1 MFNKFK
7 KDKDDDKIYGDET
20 DTFKNLGVIPS
31 NDLSDEINELEED
44 NVDQNTTS
52 NVEQDNIEPED
63 NPDEIS
69 PDNDTEQLDDEN
81 DTGPIIASNPL
92 PEDHPLFLDGSKL
105 PTIKLH
111 MKREYDDDSEKEI
124 VLEQIIMTIFKE
136 HGYSVLH
143 NVTLHGVTDQHRV
156 VGTASYDCG
165 LHKSVVMVDVK
176 SYAKVDHEVSK
187 EVVEGECNIF
197 HDLGLDRLIIISL
210 NKFSEDAENFAAK
223 YHNVELWDKVRLE
236 KAEAEKPEF
245 INMRDSI
252 TYDIVRSK
260 IKTKNIEKIA
270 IKHAKKHPNIVIK
283 KKTKMKIRSK
293 KFVHY
298 PYTWCKFTMPVKQKE
313 KAGMLKSKTVIKPK
327 QFNICVDALSKN
339 LVTSTKDGISY
350 KYYYYLSLNK
360 KQHEVMLLGSKH
372 KKVTKRE
379 MQNNIIRGDDT
390 NKLVQLG
397 LIKYISTQ
405 NPFVYKNLV
414 SYPPGINSFNVISTK
429 NTQPESKYQLYQH
442 GDIST
447 INEQITKIWSD
458 IKDYTVSLIHYPI
471 WIVTY
476 EYVGKDDAGAFVEKQ
491 QHIAYDGITGS
502 AIQKFPMD
510 KYIEYKDDEEDEE
523 NDEYS

>member
-1 MFNKFK
+1 MFDKFK
-7 KDKDDDKIYGDET
+7 KDKDGDNIYGNEN
-20 DTFKNLGVIPS
+20 DTFKDLGVIPS
-31 NDLSDEINELEED
+31 SDLSDEMNEIED
-44 NVDQNTTS
+44 DDTNIDQNTAT
-52 NVEQDNIEPED
+52 
-63 NPDEIS
+63 
-69 PDNDTEQLDDEN
+69 NDTESDNTESDSKDAADDILSDTVEQSDD
-81 DTGPIIASNPL
+81 DTGPINAPNSL
-92 PEDHPLFLDGSKL
+92 PEDHPLFLDGSQL

-136 HGYSVLH
+136 HGYTVLH

-156 VGTASYDCG
+156 VGTATYDCG
-165 LHKSVVMVDVK
+165 LHQSVVMVDVK
-176 SYAKVDHEVSK
+176 SYAKADHEVSK
-187 EVVEGECNIF
+187 EVIENECNIF
-197 HDLGLDRLIIISL
+197 HDLGLNKLIIISL

-223 YHNVELWDKVRLE
+223 YHNVELWDKARLE

-260 IKTKNIEKIA
+260 IKTKDIEKIA
-270 IKHAKKHPNIVIK
+270 IKHAKKHTNVVIK

-313 KAGMLKSKTVIKPK
+313 KAGMFKSKTVIKPK
-327 QFNICVDALSKN
+327 QFNLCVDALSKN
-339 LVTSTKDGISY
+339 LVTATKDGISY

-360 KQHEVMLLGSKH
+360 KQHEVMALGSKH

-397 LIKYISTQ
+397 LIKYLSTQ
-405 NPFVYKNLV
+405 NPFVYKNLI
-414 SYPPGINSFNVISTK
+414 SYPPSINSFNVISTK

-442 GDIST
+442 GDIAS

-458 IKDYTVSLIHYPI
+458 IEDYAVSLIHYPL

-476 EYVGKDDAGAFVEKQ
+476 EYVGKDDTGAFVEKQ
-491 QHIAYDGITGS
+491 QHVAYDGLTGLP
-502 AIQKFPMD
+502 IPKFPMD
-510 KYIEYKDDEEDEE
+510 KYMEYNDEDDET
-523 NDEYS
+523 DEYS